1 MNIFHIY
8 LVESADQSIE
18 EDLLGDWQLDLG
30 KYLTIY
36 LFFCQV
42 NEITFFCFIS
52 FSSSQYFLPRLS
64 IPTLLWNYNL
74 QSLNII
80 KLNKVFVI
88 FAEGIELIKWNNN
101 LSRNLLQYSKQ
112 LREDMSRMEGSR
124 TGGAGPTRLW
134 LSSLY
139 NRLEELY
146 SETEKS
152 RLAVLGKRSILWVYI
167 S

>member
-1 MNIFHIY
+1 M
-8 LVESADQSIE
+8 
-18 EDLLGDWQLDLG
+18 
-30 KYLTIY
+30 
-36 LFFCQV
+36 
-42 NEITFFCFIS
+42 
-52 FSSSQYFLPRLS
+52 
-64 IPTLLWNYNL
+64 
-74 QSLNII
+74 
-80 KLNKVFVI
+80 I